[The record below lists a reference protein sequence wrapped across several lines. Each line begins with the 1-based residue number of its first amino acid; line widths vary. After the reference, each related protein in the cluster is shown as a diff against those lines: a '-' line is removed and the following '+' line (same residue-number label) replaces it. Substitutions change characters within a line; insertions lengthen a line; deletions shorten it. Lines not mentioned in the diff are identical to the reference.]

1 MDAFWNFLAVASV
14 PASVVFL
21 ALRFET
27 EIKSKFRDLKE
38 IGVAGAKAAFA
49 DQNAPTPKDLSAPAV
64 LTSLPA
70 PPPTVSAIEGNLR
83 AALADYKPDKHI
95 DLLLRNLAQARVE
108 RGFEYIHSEIFD
120 SQVKAL
126 IELRSAGGTIARAEA
141 ERYFEQVR
149 TKFPDAFANTTF
161 DQWFAFVRRNLLAEE
176 RNGEIV
182 LTDVGRDFL
191 DFVQA
196 YKAGVIRPL

>member
-14 PASVVFL
+14 PASVIFL

-38 IGVAGAKAAFA
+38 IGMAGAKAAFA

-70 PPPTVSAIEGNLR
+70 PTPTVSVIENNLR
-83 AALADYKPDKHI
+83 AALADYNPDKHI

-108 RGFEYIHSEIFD
+108 RGFEYVHSEIFD
-120 SQVKAL
+120 SQVKGL
-126 IELRSAGGTIARAEA
+126 RELQSAGGTIARVEA
-141 ERYFEQVR
+141 ERYFEQVQA
-149 TKFPDAFANTTF
+149 KFPEAFANTTF
-161 DQWFAFVRRNLLAEE
+161 EHWFAFVHRNLLADEH
-176 RNGEIV
+176 NGQIV

-191 DFVQA
+191 EFVQN
-196 YKAGVIRPL
+196 YKAGVVRPL